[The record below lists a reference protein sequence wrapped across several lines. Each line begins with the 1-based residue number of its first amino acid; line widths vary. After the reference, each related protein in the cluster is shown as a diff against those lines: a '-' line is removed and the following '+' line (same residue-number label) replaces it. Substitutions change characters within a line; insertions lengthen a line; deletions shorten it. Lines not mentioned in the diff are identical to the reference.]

1 MRVVDMNWKQVE
13 EYLESDDRCV
23 LPIGSTEQHG
33 YLSLCTDAIL
43 AERVA
48 IEAAE
53 PVGVPTYPAIPF
65 GCSPQFSAY
74 PGTISLRTETL
85 LGVVRDAVQSMFNSG
100 FRCVLIVNGHGGNSA
115 VGPLCRELMAV
126 FPEISLRFHDWWLGP
141 RVVAKAKEIAAFP
154 SHANWMEN
162 FPWTRLADVVLPEE
176 PKPPV
181 DVTGIRQSSPAGVRR
196 IIGDGSFGGSYQE
209 SGQAMAEL
217 WAVAVEETRTEL
229 ERPWP
234 NRS

>member
-13 EYLESDDRCV
+13 EYLEEDDRCV

-33 YLSLCTDAIL
+33 FLSLCTDAIL

-53 PVGVPTYPAIPF
+53 PVGVPVYPAVPF
-65 GCSPQFSAY
+65 GCSPQFTAY
-74 PGTISLRTETL
+74 PGTISLRAETL
-85 LGVVRDAVQSMFNSG
+85 LALVRDAVQSMFNSG
-100 FRCVLIVNGHGGNSA
+100 FRRVLIVNGHGGNSA
-115 VGPLCRELMAV
+115 VGPLCRELMADLLDM
-126 FPEISLRFHDWWLGP
+126 SLRFHDWWLGP

-162 FPWTRLADVVLPEE
+162 FPWTRLADVALPEE
-176 PKPPV
+176 PKPPA
-181 DVTGIRQSSPAGVRR
+181 DVADIRQSSPAGVRR
-196 IIGDGSFGGSYQE
+196 LIGDGSFGGSYQE
-209 SGQAMAEL
+209 SDQAMDDL
-217 WAVAVEETRTEL
+217 WAIAVEETRSEL

-234 NRS
+234 NQS